1 MIRAIIIDDEIN
13 CIEVLEYEIR
23 RLNVEIEIVSTF
35 SQPQKALIFLE
46 KNTVDVIF
54 LDIEMPRM
62 NAFQFLDSIP
72 NIQAHII
79 FTTAY
84 DHYAL
89 KAFRYYAVDYLLKP
103 ISREQL
109 EEALERTKERTQTFE
124 KSMINEI
131 YSKIK
136 SPNSVF
142 NKIAVPVEHGFKMI
156 KIENIIY
163 CEADS
168 NYSKIHLQNEDS
180 VLVSKTLKHFD
191 NLLHS
196 HGFFRV
202 HQSKLI
208 NVNYIENYS
217 RTDGG
222 VVALSNGVN
231 IMVSRANKKTF
242 ESFLTSF
249 AG

>member
-109 EEALERTKERTQTFE
+109 EEALERTKEKTQTFE